1 MNRILL
7 ALCLVLGTSGIAM
20 AATSSATND
29 SPEQECP
36 RVTAK
41 AAIAAQAQT
50 STTTSAP
57 TTAAPPAKARNGGG
71 GTTRMVSPRWHSLLP
86 GMFR

>member
-7 ALCLVLGTSGIAM
+7 AICLSLGAGLVM
-20 AATSSATND
+20 AAPAPTNND
-29 SPEQECP
+29 APDQECP

-41 AAIAAQAQT
+41 AAIAAQANATQTTT
-50 STTTSAP
+50 STTA
-57 TTAAPPAKARNGGG
+57 TTPPARARNGG

>member
-7 ALCLVLGTSGIAM
+7 AFCLCLGTSGLAM
-20 AATSSATND
+20 GATSASTND

-41 AAIAAQAQT
+41 AAIAAQANT

-71 GTTRMVSPRWHSLLP
+71 TTRMVSPRWHSLLP

>member
-7 ALCLVLGTSGIAM
+7 AICLSLAAGLTM
-20 AATSSATND
+20 AATTPASND
-29 SPEQECP
+29 GPEQECP

-41 AAIAAQAQT
+41 AAIAALPAGTQR
-50 STTTSAP
+50 STA
-57 TTAAPPAKARNGGG
+57 TTAATPVRARNGGG
-71 GTTRMVSPRWHSLLP
+71 GATRMVSPRWHSLLP

>member
-1 MNRILL
+1 MTRILL
-7 ALCLVLGTSGIAM
+7 AICLSLGAGLVM
-20 AATSSATND
+20 AAPSSSTND
-29 SPEQECP
+29 STDQECP

-41 AAIAAQAQT
+41 AAIAAQANAVQPAAQV
-50 STTTSAP
+50 AP
-57 TTAAPPAKARNGGG
+57 AAAPQARTRNGGG

>member
-7 ALCLVLGTSGIAM
+7 AICLSLSAGLVT
-20 AATSSATND
+20 AAPAPADND
-29 SPEQECP
+29 APDQECP

-41 AAIAAQAQT
+41 AAIAAQASGTQ
-50 STTTSAP
+50 SPPTTTA
-57 TTAAPPAKARNGGG
+57 TPPARARNGGG

>member
-7 ALCLVLGTSGIAM
+7 AVCLSLVTGIAL
-20 AATSSATND
+20 AAAPVTDND
-29 SPEQECP
+29 APDQECP

-41 AAIAAQAQT
+41 AAIAAQAN
-50 STTTSAP
+50 TTQ
-57 TTAAPPAKARNGGG
+57 AAPANASTPPVRARNGGG
-71 GTTRMVSPRWHSLLP
+71 GATRMVSPRWHSLLP